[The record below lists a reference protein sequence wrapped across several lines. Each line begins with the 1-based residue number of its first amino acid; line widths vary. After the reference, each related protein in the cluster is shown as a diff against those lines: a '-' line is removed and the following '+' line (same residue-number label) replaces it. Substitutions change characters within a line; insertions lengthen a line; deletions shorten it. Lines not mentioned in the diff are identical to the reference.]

1 MKNLTLIFI
10 VVILLVFSLDLISL
24 EEQSVEDQMHLF
36 EDSVVEQPGYTETIS
51 NSSNLGNIALS
62 LENLIDKVVDV
73 VFSVVDK
80 VVGIIW
86 FYECY
91 LILD

>member
-1 MKNLTLIFI
+1 MKNLTLIVI

-36 EDSVVEQPGYTETIS
+36 EDSVIEQPGYTETIS

-62 LENLIDKVVDV
+62 LENLINKAVDV
-73 VFSVVDK
+73 VFSIVDK
-80 VVGIIW
+80 VVGII
-86 FYECY
+86 
-91 LILD
+91 